1 MAVSGPTDR
10 AYIKKRMPL
19 RSSPALR
26 KKGSGEGPEKRR
38 SRYSSKVTE
47 AAKERAKALEEPPRS
62 AFASVTSS
70 DVRKGASRRISRAR
84 RQVCIIVGRPKEV
97 ERAPTQK
104 PTDDVD
110 APTAD
115 RSPGNQEKKKDH
127 DRGTNARPSEGGED
141 DVRT

>member
-1 MAVSGPTDR
+1 M
-10 AYIKKRMPL
+10 
-19 RSSPALR
+19 
-26 KKGSGEGPEKRR
+26 EK
-38 SRYSSKVTE
+38 
-47 AAKERAKALEEPPRS
+47 PPRS
-62 AFASVTSS
+62 ALASVTSS

-115 RSPGNQEKKKDH
+115 RSPGNWSKESKRGERRGRKGRRERRGRGGKDRTGRGGGWIDQPVRGFLGPQREKTKMK
-127 DRGTNARPSEGGED
+127 
-141 DVRT
+141 